1 MSRLSFSM
9 TMDQHARD
17 VDREN
22 PAKDGVVD
30 GSTTRIGS
38 IQWHRGREARF
49 VTLNLE
55 SFTLSELRNIVQQL
69 EGQVLYGGAKR

>member
-1 MSRLSFSM
+1 MSRLSFPR
-9 TMDQHARD
+9 TMDRHARD

-49 VTLNLE
+49 VPLNLE